1 MYTDNKMETISP
13 SQWLNLPFFI
23 LGIALIQTGLFPIL
37 ALIKYI
43 EILCWKYEFNER
55 TIVERKGILSVTR
68 REIHY
73 YRIKSIKIDEPFW
86 MRLVGISN
94 VSITTSDPYHPE
106 LVLKAVPN
114 GQLYRSKLRGLTD
127 LRRKEEGVKEFD
139 MYNL

>member
-23 LGIALIQTGLFPIL
+23 LGIVLIQTGLFPIL

-94 VSITTSDPYHPE
+94 VSITTSDPYQPE
-106 LVLKAVPN
+106 LVLKGVPN

>member
-55 TIVERKGILSVTR
+55 TIVERKGIFSVTR

-94 VSITTSDPYHPE
+94 VSITTSDPYQPE
-106 LVLKAVPN
+106 LVLKGVPN